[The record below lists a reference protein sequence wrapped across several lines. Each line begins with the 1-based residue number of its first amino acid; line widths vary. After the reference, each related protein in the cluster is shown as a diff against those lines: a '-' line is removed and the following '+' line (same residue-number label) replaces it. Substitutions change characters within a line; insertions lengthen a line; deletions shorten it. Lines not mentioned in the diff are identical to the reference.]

1 MKDIK
6 KRGLLMLVAI
16 IVLAGII
23 IASSLAWYTKMVS
36 IQSISFKLARWDFN
50 ANYQVDDLFVNV
62 NEYTSIGHID
72 PVTGRQTNAEIDVH
86 SQRYAAPG
94 TAGTVSLLLSAEN
107 SNTDVHYS
115 IKLDKSTMS
124 TEFQKRIFF
133 YYPAK
138 KTGGTIDQYGKP
150 ETNGGYEWELFRY
163 DTVQSGPEGSIPFG
177 QSVTMNLKWEWV
189 YDYDEYL
196 KKTDEF
202 QYTVAQI
209 LRAIYDSNVGRIVSD
224 DIGVAFDIANWAH
237 VEELRWAALAADTS
251 GRTQEVYEKYVEY
264 KESFDAYMK
273 RKYGANYIIVANINY
288 STWRD
293 RPNSNSL
300 DTFIS
305 DSRSCRART
314 YKNSVPGHFSWQSLW
329 RSMTSEEYSVIKA
342 IRTLS
347 DDVRQEW
354 LPLETTGLTKPSG
367 MTDAAWEAVQSYA
380 ASHSG
385 NPINRLWEKFTS
397 VRGDQGEL
405 VLNYDQEGY
414 YIILDVFDKMQTA
427 ERTLFF
433 DDESD
438 NGQDQITRTI
448 RNLNVEGLSTGDIP
462 EEVVNKYITNN
473 NYASI
478 QSYFNSYIEA
488 YEEFDEFDTKV
499 GLSPGLYSQEM
510 RATLHLSG
518 VQATPVNTPSSP

>member
-62 NEYTSIGHID
+62 NEYTSIGYID
-72 PVTGRQTNAEIDVH
+72 PVTGRQSNAQIDYP
-86 SQRYAAPG
+86 SDRYAAPG

-133 YYPAK
+133 YYPAR
-138 KTGGTIDQYGKP
+138 KTGGTINQYGVP

-237 VEELRWAALAADTS
+237 VEELRWAALADNGDTS
-251 GRTQEVYEKYVEY
+251 QATYDKYVAY
-264 KESFDAYMK
+264 KKSFEAYMI
-273 RKYGANYIIVANINY
+273 RKYGANFILEAIPDY
-288 STWRD
+288 STWSGSR
-293 RPNSNSL
+293 NHNLL

-305 DSRSCRART
+305 NSRSSRART
-314 YKNSVPGHFSWQSLW
+314 YTRGIPGQFSWQSLW
-329 RSMTSEEYSVIKA
+329 KSMTSEEYSVIKA

-354 LPLETTGLTKPSG
+354 LPLETTTGLTKPSG

-380 ASHSG
+380 ASHSN
-385 NPINRLWEKFTS
+385 NPINSLWKRFTS
-397 VRGDQGEL
+397 VRDDHGNL
-405 VLNYDQEGY
+405 ILNYDQEGY

-433 DDESD
+433 DDERD
-438 NGQDQITRTI
+438 NGRDQITRTI
-448 RNLNVEGLSTGDIP
+448 GNLNVEGMSTEDKP
-462 EEVVNKYITNN
+462 EEVVNKYITSN
-473 NYASI
+473 NYASV